1 MACNELPRSVAR
13 PPGLRFGS
21 SNVAEFLWWQLYNN
35 FSPYPPQQQNNA
47 MPRYDNAASAYGLPT
62 GQSTHPSH
70 WSGTDS
76 GAHMSSF
83 DSSYGANI
91 PASAYNERGI
101 AQPHLPGAPPAH
113 HQRAWLH
120 EMPPS
125 TPTHQD
131 IVERI
136 MRDSHHHEHA
146 SPTPWIPGYQD
157 EQAFVNSFL
166 RTYRTPS
173 QSKPPRATTK
183 KKPAALRRLRANTA
197 ALRVALGQLPF
208 GLRRVES
215 FEEIRDASSAP
226 WEGMPKTSSFERLD
240 YLPTYSGVMK
250 PRVAYKDADS
260 IVRQHV
266 NSMFFG
272 GKLNWADPGDL
283 SGVNGAAMKR
293 SPFHAERIHRRLPVK
308 VEIPEG
314 NERKT
319 STFI

>member
-1 MACNELPRSVAR
+1 MAAPMWPNSY
-13 PPGLRFGS
+13 GG
-21 SNVAEFLWWQLYNN
+21 NWYNN

-76 GAHMSSF
+76 GAHLSSF

-166 RTYRTPS
+166 RDISHTEPEQAS
-173 QSKPPRATTK
+173 ASDHQ
-183 KKPAALRRLRANTA
+183 
-197 ALRVALGQLPF
+197 
-208 GLRRVES
+208 
-215 FEEIRDASSAP
+215 EEASSSAP
-226 WEGMPKTSSFERLD
+226 PPRKYSRRKSSTG
-240 YLPTYSGVMK
+240 PTAIWTTTGG
-250 PRVAYKDADS
+250 
-260 IVRQHV
+260 IV
-266 NSMFFG
+266 
-272 GKLNWADPGDL
+272 
-283 SGVNGAAMKR
+283 
-293 SPFHAERIHRRLPVK
+293 
-308 VEIPEG
+308 
-314 NERKT
+314 
-319 STFI
+319 